1 MISLEQLNPDQ
12 RAAVEHIDGPLLIL
26 AGAGSGKTRVL
37 TQRIGYLIAQGK
49 AQPWQIM
56 AVTFTNKAA
65 GELKERLAS
74 VIGPAGREVMVGTFH
89 SICARLLRREWRAIG
104 RENFTIYDDDDQ
116 LSVIKQVMQAENINT
131 QQLGTGRV
139 RGDISRAK
147 NELKGPEL
155 YEPTSHI
162 EEAIRR
168 IYAGYQRRLRENNA
182 LDFDDLIMQTVL
194 FLQKNPDR
202 TRALS
207 ERYRYISVDEYQDTN
222 HAQYTLVKLLASA
235 HHNLCVVGD
244 DDQCLPEGTLIETPQ
259 GKRPIEAIAEGD
271 RVCGSGGAHT
281 LVTGVVRHV
290 HRAQRSGSLY
300 SVELEGHTL
309 RGTEHH
315 IVPARL
321 PQLYDKYYVYL
332 MYRADYGYRVGLTI
346 SNRRTR
352 RSRDGSDLIEEQHG
366 FMVRCNQEHAD
377 RMWVLRVADS
387 FAEARYWE
395 EFYSRAGAAAL
406 MRDLDIHPGFAH
418 HTPQSTMRRPTLN
431 LTMFADSRASLRAGT
446 SMHRLQFDTSDLTIV
461 ERLRDAGY
469 TLKHYRPGHYRF
481 GLSRTSYY
489 EADAIARTMATCADL
504 DVFRRMRI
512 GPHTYPY
519 TPLSHLRPGM
529 LMLVEEAGQLV
540 ERAVIDVRKEPY
552 EGAVY
557 DLEVEGTH
565 TYLAG
570 GVLVHNSIY
579 GWRGAD
585 IRNILEFEKDYPDA
599 RVIKLEQN
607 YRSTQTI
614 LDAAHAVVRINRGRK
629 PKQLWTQNEQGVPVH
644 RFVATDEVQEGV
656 WVANEIRR
664 LRGRG
669 EARWGDCAVLYRT
682 NSQSRPIEDAFV
694 REGIPYALIGGVR
707 FYERREIKD
716 VLAYLRVI
724 ANPRD
729 EISLLRI
736 INVPPRKIG
745 ATLLT
750 RLRAY
755 AARERLSVRE
765 ALGRAAEIPDLPAG
779 GDMALRA
786 FTLLLKRLEDEA
798 DRANMLDLLD
808 YVLAESGYADWIRD
822 GSDEGDERWSNV
834 QELRSLATQYASM
847 PPRDG
852 LMALLENAALVS
864 DTDKLPDEGEQA
876 RDQVMLITLHAAKGL
891 EFPVVFI
898 TGLEENLFPHSRS
911 IDDPRQMEEERRL
924 AYVGITRAKKYLYLV
939 SARKRT
945 MFGNVTTNQP
955 SRFVK
960 DIPAELLQ
968 DLYPRGNAAAPL
980 GRDATRLRPI
990 ASREA
995 DDDTRW
1001 ESSAPEP
1008 EAAPVRHFGAGE
1020 RVRHNFFGVG
1030 TVLSSTIDGRT
1041 EVVVVRFKD
1050 AKGKTVDKT
1059 LDTSF
1064 ARLEP
1069 L

>member
-37 TQRIGYLIAQGK
+37 TQRIGYLIEQGR
-49 AQPWQIM
+49 ARPWQIM

-74 VIGPAGREVMVGTFH
+74 VVGPEGREVMVGTFH

-116 LSVIKQVMQAENINT
+116 LSVIKAVMQAENINT

-147 NELKGPEL
+147 NELKGPEM

-202 TRALS
+202 ARALS

-235 HHNLCVVGD
+235 HHNICVVGD
-244 DDQCLPEGTLIETPQ
+244 DDQ
-259 GKRPIEAIAEGD
+259 
-271 RVCGSGGAHT
+271 
-281 LVTGVVRHV
+281 
-290 HRAQRSGSLY
+290 
-300 SVELEGHTL
+300 
-309 RGTEHH
+309 
-315 IVPARL
+315 
-321 PQLYDKYYVYL
+321 
-332 MYRADYGYRVGLTI
+332 
-346 SNRRTR
+346 
-352 RSRDGSDLIEEQHG
+352 
-366 FMVRCNQEHAD
+366 
-377 RMWVLRVADS
+377 
-387 FAEARYWE
+387 
-395 EFYSRAGAAAL
+395 
-406 MRDLDIHPGFAH
+406 
-418 HTPQSTMRRPTLN
+418 
-431 LTMFADSRASLRAGT
+431 
-446 SMHRLQFDTSDLTIV
+446 
-461 ERLRDAGY
+461 
-469 TLKHYRPGHYRF
+469 
-481 GLSRTSYY
+481 
-489 EADAIARTMATCADL
+489 
-504 DVFRRMRI
+504 
-512 GPHTYPY
+512 
-519 TPLSHLRPGM
+519 
-529 LMLVEEAGQLV
+529 
-540 ERAVIDVRKEPY
+540 
-552 EGAVY
+552 
-557 DLEVEGTH
+557 
-565 TYLAG
+565 
-570 GVLVHNSIY
+570 SIY

-614 LDAAHAVVRINRGRK
+614 LDAAHAVVKLNRGRK

-644 RFVATDEVQEGV
+644 RFVAADEVQEGV

-669 EARWGDCAVLYRT
+669 EVRWRDCAVLYRT
-682 NSQSRPIEDAFV
+682 NSQSRPLEDAFV

-729 EISLLRI
+729 EVSLLRI

-745 ATLLT
+745 AMLLA

-765 ALGRAAEIPDLPAG
+765 ALGRADEIPDLPAG
-779 GDMALRA
+779 GGAALRA
-786 FTLLLKRLEDEA
+786 FMLLLKRLEDEA

-808 YVLAESGYADWIRD
+808 YVLAESGYADWVRD
-822 GSDEGDERWSNV
+822 GTDEGDERWSNV
-834 QELRSLATQYASM
+834 QELRSLATQYAAM

-864 DTDKLPDEGEQA
+864 DTDKLPDEGEQTT
-876 RDQVMLITLHAAKGL
+876 DQVMLITLHAAKGL

-911 IDDPRQMEEERRL
+911 VDDPRQMEEERRL

-945 MFGNVTTNQP
+945 MFGNITANQP

-960 DIPAELLQ
+960 DIPDALLK
-968 DLYPRGNAAAPL
+968 DLYPRGNAATPA
-980 GRDATRLRPI
+980 GRGVTRLRPI
-990 ASREA
+990 AARDMDE
-995 DDDTRW
+995 DTRW
-1001 ESSAPEP
+1001 NTPVPEP
-1008 EAAPVRHFGAGE
+1008 ETAPLPHFGAGE

-1041 EVVVVRFKD
+1041 ELVVVRFKD